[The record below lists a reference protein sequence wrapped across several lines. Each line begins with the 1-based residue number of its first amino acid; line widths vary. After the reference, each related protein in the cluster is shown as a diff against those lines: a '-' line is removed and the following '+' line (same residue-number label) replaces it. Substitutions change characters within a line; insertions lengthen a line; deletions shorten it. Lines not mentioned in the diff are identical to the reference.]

1 MSPPRIAL
9 VVVDT
14 GPLITL
20 AAAETLDYL
29 LYPNVDLIVPDAVF
43 YEATRDVGKLGAQE
57 ILDWVR
63 THRGRIEIAVTHT
76 FANFLAL
83 REVNP
88 RAREPNL
95 GERAAVEVIDDPT
108 RLGEGERAVLLCEES
123 AITRRVVVRERRRI
137 VEISTMDFL
146 TILESE
152 RRIQSAEA
160 VFERALAAGRTP
172 SRASRYAEQ
181 DPDIG
186 DAVRAVLEGG
196 RHGGSS

>member
-9 VVVDT
+9 FVVDT

-29 LYPNVDLIVPDAVF
+29 LYPNVDLIIPDAVF

-63 THRGRIEIAVTHT
+63 TNRSRIEIAVTHAFT
-76 FANFLAL
+76 NFLAV

-108 RLGEGERAVLLCEES
+108 RLGEGERAVLLCEET
-123 AITRRVVVRERRRI
+123 AITRRVVVRERSRI

-160 VFERALAAGRTP
+160 VFERALAAGRAP
-172 SRASRYAEQ
+172 SRASRYAEH
-181 DPDIG
+181 DPDIR
-186 DAVRAVLEGG
+186 DAARAVLEGG
-196 RHGGSS
+196 RPADSS